1 MSLLHNRGFVLL
13 WSGQFL
19 GILADWSLR
28 TAVLIWV
35 YTLTRSGVA
44 VSLVGLAEALPLL
57 ALAPVAGVFVDRWS
71 RADTMA
77 GAVLARVVLLLPL
90 LAVNSR
96 AGLPV
101 ILLVTLL
108 VNAAAQFFLPAAS
121 AAVPSVVGQEQ
132 VGRANGLLS
141 LINGGIAAIGPG
153 AARRSTSA
161 KSTITLL
168 RFIRPWSD

>member
-1 MSLLHNRGFVLL
+1 LNGRNGDRAMSLLHNRGFVLL

-35 YTLTRSGVA
+35 YKLTRSGVA

-71 RADTMA
+71 RAYTMA

-90 LAVNSR
+90 LE
-96 AGLPV
+96 PV
-101 ILLVTLL
+101 M
-108 VNAAAQFFLPAAS
+108 NF
-121 AAVPSVVGQEQ
+121 
-132 VGRANGLLS
+132 R
-141 LINGGIAAIGPG
+141 PG
-153 AARRSTSA
+153 AVCSGHDKRENRTQAVSE
-161 KSTITLL
+161 
-168 RFIRPWSD
+168 